1 MYKSLGNILI
11 LRGDISIELKKT
23 EITYEEII
31 DILGDYI
38 ARSAG
43 NNVNTL
49 SCVLFNFNTIL
60 YFYFI
65 FLNY

>member
-38 ARSAG
+38 AKTVE
-43 NNVNTL
+43 NNVNI
-49 SCVLFNFNTIL
+49 SVYI
-60 YFYFI
+60 
-65 FLNY
+65 